1 MKETILNTATFLRNY
16 LEVVKEVLTFGGM
29 EPPKKMSNI
38 LASIPR
44 LISID

>member
-1 MKETILNTATFLRNY
+1 MKETILNAATFLIHF
-16 LEVVKEVLTFGGM
+16 LEVVKEVLTFGGI
-29 EPPKKMSNI
+29 EPQKKMYNI